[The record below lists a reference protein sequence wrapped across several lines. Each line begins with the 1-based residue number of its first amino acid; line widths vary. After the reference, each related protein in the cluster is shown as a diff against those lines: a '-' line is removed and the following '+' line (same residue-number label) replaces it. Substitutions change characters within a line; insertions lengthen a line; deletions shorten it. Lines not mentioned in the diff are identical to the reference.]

1 MSSSL
6 AQVGTIEA
14 AATGHAPAR
23 QPVKKQRI
31 SRFAL
36 LAALPFAVFM
46 GVFGVLPLFHLLRM
60 SLSNVSVQQ
69 GNFEWSF
76 AGLENYLE
84 IGSDPAALQSVVAST
99 IFVLGAVP
107 LTLVLGVGLAVLVDR
122 AVVLT
127 GIARNMVLWPAV
139 VTPVAISLMWLLI
152 LSPSVG
158 ALNKLLRNVGIPEQG
173 WLGEAAGAMASVI
186 LVDVWHWTPLVFLLA
201 YTAIRGID
209 TEILE
214 AAEVDG
220 ASYWQRFGQV
230 MMPMIWPA
238 IAAATIIRLL
248 MSVKA
253 FDEMFLL
260 THGGPGTS
268 TTLVSLHIR
277 NVFFDRLEL
286 GYGAAFSVAV
296 VLLIVVIAGV
306 AAGIRKFTSGRSGP
320 RPSAVLQTRGSQK

>member
-6 AQVGTIEA
+6 AQVGNVEA
-14 AATGHAPAR
+14 AATGYVHVR
-23 QPVKKQRI
+23 QPAKKQRL

-36 LAALPFAVFM
+36 LAALPFALFM

-60 SLSNVSVQQ
+60 SLSDVSVQQ
-69 GNFEWSF
+69 GNFTWSF
-76 AGLENYLE
+76 TGLENYLY
-84 IGSDPAALQSVVAST
+84 IGNDPTAMQSVVAST

-107 LTLVLGVGLAVLVDR
+107 LTIIFGVGLAVLVDR
-122 AVVLT
+122 AVLLT

-152 LSPSVG
+152 LSPSIG
-158 ALNKLLRNVGIPEQG
+158 ALNKVLRTIGIPEQG

-209 TEILE
+209 TEIME

-220 ASYWQRFGQV
+220 ASYWQRFSRV
-230 MMPMIWPA
+230 MLPMIWPA

-286 GYGAAFSVAV
+286 GYGAAFSVSV
-296 VLLIVVIAGV
+296 VLLIVIIAGI
-306 AAGIRKFTSGRSGP
+306 AAGIRSLMSRRNAIRLGANF
-320 RPSAVLQTRGSQK
+320 QTQGYMK

>member
-6 AQVGTIEA
+6 AQVGTVEA
-14 AATGHAPAR
+14 AATGHVHVR
-23 QPVKKQRI
+23 QPGKKQRL

-36 LAALPFAVFM
+36 LAALPFALIM
-46 GVFGVLPLFHLLRM
+46 GVFGVLPLFHLFRM
-60 SLSNVSVQQ
+60 SLSDVSVQQ
-69 GNFEWSF
+69 GDFTWSF
-76 AGLENYLE
+76 TGLENYLQ
-84 IGSDPAALQSVVAST
+84 IGNDPTAMQSVVAST

-107 LTLVLGVGLAVLVDR
+107 LTIILGLGLAVLVDR

-158 ALNKLLRNVGIPEQG
+158 VLNKVLRTIGIPEQG

-209 TEILE
+209 TEIME

-220 ASYWQRFGQV
+220 ASYWQRFSQV
-230 MMPMIWPA
+230 MLPMIWPA

-286 GYGAAFSVAV
+286 GYGAAFSVSV
-296 VLLIVVIAGV
+296 VLLIVIIAGI
-306 AAGIRKFTSGRSGP
+306 AAAIRSLMSHRNAIRAGADF
-320 RPSAVLQTRGSQK
+320 QTQGSLK